1 MSSQSMY
8 RGEIVAAA
16 AVLGLCST
24 TAFAR
29 QEPCIGSSAAVTNPS
44 ALGDQ
49 AIKMTAEMA
58 GERGR

>member
-1 MSSQSMY
+1 MF

-29 QEPCIGSSAAVTNPS
+29 QEPCIGNSAAITDPA
-44 ALGDQ
+44 ALGGQ
-49 AIKMTAEMA
+49 AIKITVEMA
-58 GERGR
+58 GERRR

>member
-1 MSSQSMY
+1 MF

-29 QEPCIGSSAAVTNPS
+29 QEPCIGNSAAIADPA
-44 ALGDQ
+44 ALGGQ
-49 AIKMTAEMA
+49 AIKITVEMA
-58 GERGR
+58 GERRR